1 MVVFDTTTILLVID
15 PTARPPVE
23 PGTTTP
29 VSRCAE
35 RVDFLLKGLSE
46 RGVRVMVPTPVI
58 AEFLVKGGKNKVQ
71 YAQNFIASRNF
82 VVGDFDIRAAI
93 ELVHLNDPDLS
104 SGKQLDPIVTKA
116 KIKFD
121 RQVVAIAKV
130 EGADTLYT
138 HDTGLRDVALANGLR
153 VVMTWELPLPP
164 QASQGELNLEAKTE
178 EPGPTQ
184 S

>member
-1 MVVFDTTTILLVID
+1 M
-15 PTARPPVE
+15 
-23 PGTTTP
+23 
-29 VSRCAE
+29 
-35 RVDFLLKGLSE
+35 
-46 RGVRVMVPTPVI
+46 
-58 AEFLVKGGKNKVQ
+58 
-71 YAQNFIASRNF
+71 
-82 VVGDFDIRAAI
+82 
-93 ELVHLNDPDLS
+93 
-104 SGKQLDPIVTKA
+104 DPIVTKA

-164 QASQGELNLEAKTE
+164 QAAQGELDLEAKTE
-178 EPGPTQ
+178 EPGPAQ